1 MTDSGSTTF
10 GSTDFELA
18 RHNMVEYQIRCCKVL
33 DTNVL
38 DLIESMPR
46 ENFVPQHVKSL
57 AYMEGHVPLACDQE
71 MLSPL
76 QEASI
81 LQKLDLQGHERVL
94 EIGTGTGFL
103 TTMLAMQ
110 AHEVVSCEIHATLA
124 QEGKGNID
132 AHGASN
138 AKVITINAMDATAV
152 SNQAELQAPFDAII
166 LTAAVKTI
174 PAHLEA
180 LLSDGGQLMAFVG
193 SNPVLSLIH
202 RRKIGSAWQQTG
214 LFETLLQ
221 DMEGSM
227 QTREF
232 VF

>member
-1 MTDSGSTTF
+1 
-10 GSTDFELA
+10 
-18 RHNMVEYQIRCCKVL
+18 
-33 DTNVL
+33 
-38 DLIESMPR
+38 
-46 ENFVPQHVKSL
+46 
-57 AYMEGHVPLACDQE
+57 VPLACDQE

-124 QEGKGNID
+124 QEGKDNID

-152 SNQAELQAPFDAII
+152 ANQAELQAPFDAII

-180 LLSDGGQLMAFVG
+180 LLSDGGQLMAFIG